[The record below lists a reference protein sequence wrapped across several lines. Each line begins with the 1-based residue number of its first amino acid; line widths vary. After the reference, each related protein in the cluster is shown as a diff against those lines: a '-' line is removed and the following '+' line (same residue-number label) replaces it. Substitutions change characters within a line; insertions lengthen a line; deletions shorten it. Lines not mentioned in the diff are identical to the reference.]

1 MIYRNADA
9 TPVEMLP
16 GLVRRTLADGASMM
30 LVEFTFDANTQVPHH
45 THPHEQVGYV
55 VSGRARMTI
64 GGESF
69 ELAAGDCYHIPSNV
83 PHSALTLEPSV
94 MVDTFSPPREDYR

>member
-9 TPVEMLP
+9 KPVQMLP
-16 GLVRRTLADGASMM
+16 GLIRRTLVEGASMM
-30 LVEFTFDANTQVPHH
+30 VVEFTFDANTQVPNH

-64 GGESF
+64 DGQDFDIGP
-69 ELAAGDCYHIPSNV
+69 GDSYHIPSNV
-83 PHSALTLEPSV
+83 PHSALTLTPAV